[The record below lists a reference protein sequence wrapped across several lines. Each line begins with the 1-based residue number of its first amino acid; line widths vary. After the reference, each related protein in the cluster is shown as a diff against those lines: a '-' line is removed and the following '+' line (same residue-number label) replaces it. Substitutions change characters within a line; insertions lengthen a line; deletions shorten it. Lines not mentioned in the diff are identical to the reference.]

1 VEDEEDWLL
10 LLRAGLLL
18 DVLLVLA
25 EKLWVKLDVTWLVDT
40 VDVTETSGDGE
51 VWGDLRESLVDLVD
65 VLWLSVKG
73 VVVDIL
79 VVDTILLTTSDTDL
93 LLSGQNADRANWGEY

>member
-1 VEDEEDWLL
+1 MEDEENWLL
-10 LLRAGLLL
+10 LLGAGLLL

-25 EKLWVKLDVTWLVDT
+25 EKLWVELDVTWLVDT

-51 VWGDLRESLVDLVD
+51 VWGYLRESLVDLVD
-65 VLWLSVKG
+65 VLWLGVEG

-93 LLSGQNADRANWGEY
+93 LSGGQNADRAK